1 MSFRIHSTPVVIAP
15 VTAHPTFLSAPAFT
29 VPAAPIQP
37 VVTPVVKV
45 DAPVAEAAPADAAQ
59 ETFKLRRKPNAK

>member
-29 VPAAPIQP
+29 VPIVPQQP
-37 VVTPVVKV
+37 VV
-45 DAPVAEAAPADAAQ
+45 AAPAEAPAKVEEVADADPKQ